1 MNVQDFKKAF
11 PKSIIKENEPLSRY
25 TYTETGGPADV
36 LVFPRQKEEMAE
48 IVSWI
53 HNEEWP
59 LTILGNAS
67 NLIVKDGGIRG
78 VTMILTE
85 MDQVSV
91 DNETIVAQCGAAL
104 IDVSKRA
111 YKASLTGLEFAC
123 GIPGSIGGAVY
134 MNAGAYDGEVK
145 DVIEKVTILT
155 RSGELKEV
163 DNADMGFVYR
173 NSKLQESGD
182 IAIDVTFKLEKGD
195 AEAIRAR
202 MDELTELRTSKQPL
216 EYPSCGSVFKRP
228 TGYFTGKLIQ
238 DAGLQGLQWG
248 GAQISTKHA
257 GFIVNIDGATATD
270 YLELIQHIKDV
281 IMEKDGVELETEVR
295 IIGEDPEEPS
305 SATSKGKNIV
315 KQAKK
320 KIQEKFGSEG
330 SSVGFVEQ

>member
-11 PKSIIKENEPLSRY
+11 PTSLIKENEPLSNY
-25 TYTETGGPADV
+25 TYTKTGGPADI
-36 LVFPRQKEEMAE
+36 LVFPRQKDE
-48 IVSWI
+48 IASIVKWI
-53 HNEEWP
+53 HDENWP

-78 VTMILTE
+78 VTLILTE

-91 DNETIVAQCGAAL
+91 TGDTIVAQCGAAL

-145 DVIEKVTILT
+145 DVIEKVTLLT
-155 RSGELKEV
+155 LEGEIREV
-163 DNADMGFVYR
+163 SNQEMDFVYR
-173 NSKLQESGD
+173 NSRLQTSGE
-182 IAIDVTFKLEKGD
+182 IALDVTFQLAKGEK
-195 AEAIRAR
+195 EAIKSR
-202 MDELTELRTSKQPL
+202 MDELTHLRESKQPL

-270 YLELIQHIKDV
+270 YLELIEHIKSV
-281 IMEKDGVELETEVR
+281 IFEKNGVELETEVR

-305 SATSKGKNIV
+305 ATQKGKQMLS
-315 KQAKK
+315 QAKR
-320 KIQEKFGSEG
+320 KIREKLKSEDA
-330 SSVGFVEQ
+330 SVRFAEQ